1 MSDLKHTVKKDY
13 PSLVSEDLMLLVA
26 DGDKIAFTCLIN
38 RHQDAVFRLIY
49 RFFGKEEDANDLAQ
63 EVFVRIWRSSKNYTS
78 TSKFTTWLYTIT
90 ANVCK
95 SEARSLWRRNIW
107 LIGSFWNS
115 GDNDIR
121 EAVSPVLSPED
132 AAIHAEQNRL
142 VLAAIE
148 SLPPNQ
154 RLAVVLRRYE
164 ELSYQEIAAVI
175 GCTVAAVEALLVRA
189 KANLQ
194 KKLLP
199 QKI

>member
-1 MSDLKHTVKKDY
+1 MTS
-13 PSLVSEDLMLLVA
+13 P
-26 DGDKIAFTCLIN
+26 
-38 RHQDAVFRLIY
+38 R
-49 RFFGKEEDANDLAQ
+49 

-90 ANVCK
+90 ANICK

-132 AAIHAEQNRL
+132 AAIHAEQDRL

-154 RLAVVLRRYE
+154 RLSVVLRRYE

-175 GCTVAAVEALLVRA
+175 GCSVAAVEALLVRA
-189 KANLQ
+189 KVNLQ

-199 QKI
+199 QKK